1 MVYVYICKNPNEK
14 IREFHD
20 LSSGMVFNSRDYSIF
35 DHIKETREKIRLYQ
49 FCKSK
54 DEMSDLFIFTDSDFV
69 VRELNNLITL
79 GEIARDKIKEE
90 SILREYD
97 NFTYLK
103 QDEVK
108 AYSIDGSEIRVD
120 HMGMYAKD
128 FDKLIDNQNN
138 LQGDIIGEFV
148 RIREEEV
155 K

>member
-1 MVYVYICKNPNEK
+1 MVYVYICKNPDAKLKKFSN
-14 IREFHD
+14 
-20 LSSGMVFNSRDYSIF
+20 LSPGMVFNSRDYSIF
-35 DHIKETREKIRLYQ
+35 DHIKAIREKVRLYQ

-54 DEMSDLFIFTDSDFV
+54 DEMFDLYIFTDSDFV
-69 VRELNNLITL
+69 ARELNNMITL
-79 GEIARDKIKEE
+79 GEVDRDKIKEKH
-90 SILREYD
+90 ILKEYD

-108 AYSIDGSEIRVD
+108 AYSIDGSEISVN
-120 HMGMYAKD
+120 HMGMFAKD

-148 RIREEEV
+148 RIRREE